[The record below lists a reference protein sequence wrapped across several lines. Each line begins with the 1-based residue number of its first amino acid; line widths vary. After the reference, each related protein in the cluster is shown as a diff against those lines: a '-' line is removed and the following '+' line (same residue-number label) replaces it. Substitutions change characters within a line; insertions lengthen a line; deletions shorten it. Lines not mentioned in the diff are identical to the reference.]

1 MSTDHIQEVQ
11 MDDTERVTRLEDEIG
26 RLETELDRLRGQ
38 LALAE
43 LDHWRGR
50 IDDLEVQARLMV
62 MEADD
67 RVAPLLEQVRNRW
80 LEAKDKVTA
89 SASTA
94 GEVIETLRDGMEQ
107 AVSDLRGAILAA
119 RSAAT
124 R

>member
-1 MSTDHIQEVQ
+1 MN
-11 MDDTERVTRLEDEIG
+11 DDRVTRLEDEIA
-26 RLETELDRLRGQ
+26 RMEDELQRLRGQ

-50 IDDLEVQARLMV
+50 IDDLEVQARLLV

-80 LEAKDKVTA
+80 LDAKEKVGGSAGTA
-89 SASTA
+89 S
-94 GEVIETLRDGMEQ
+94 EVIDTLRDGLEQ
-107 AVSDLRGAILAA
+107 AVSDLRGAMLAA
-119 RSAAT
+119 RSAAS

>member
-1 MSTDHIQEVQ
+1 

-67 RVAPLLEQVRNRW
+67 RVAPLIEQVRNRW